1 MRDYIK
7 SFILIALSASCVPSF
22 CQSNASGI
30 SHFFS
35 DDVLPTIDPEDFV
48 QLEFDWN
55 FPGDVQATMNAGLT
69 DLYEKNFASAC
80 ENFREVQKSLP
91 EFVAATYYLGVSLKA
106 ERRYH
111 EAEKAFR
118 QAILLSKRC
127 WQAQLQLAETLQ
139 LQRRF
144 LESEKAYQNV
154 TNINSAIPES
164 YFNLGHL
171 EMQKGNKR
179 RALKFYE
186 KSTEVQKNFVKGYV
200 MQGVVK
206 MHDELHNGEALTY
219 FNKALQSDSLCKE
232 ALFWRGLH
240 FIYRNQ
246 GLAALRDWNI
256 LVKTNPN
263 NIRFIVFR
271 GFLKIDLGNYDEA
284 FSDLRK
290 AVEAREM
297 NEAKFTGE
305 KTLLDRQ
312 LDVQLAT
319 RYIVRKSYGLNESA
333 QKYFR
338 QGYCLF
344 LIRRYTEAI
353 EAFNSALQF
362 EEAAVIYFAK
372 GICHEHAGN
381 YVTAINLYS
390 EALVLDPEIFEA
402 RKKRALYRAQ
412 QRDWKG
418 ANADLTAME
427 KLEPESIV
435 IDKLRGYI
443 KMGFKNY
450 YGAIVDLTEFIKFD
464 STDSDVLFN
473 RGYSHEKVENY
484 RLAANDYLQA
494 LRYDSAKAS
503 FYRAASDGLLK
514 AKDTLRSLE
523 VCLLRTRRFPKD
535 EAAWIELG
543 NVQMLLMKI
552 GEGHASIDKALETI
566 APKYFDKSELFVR
579 AAHIKGMLYFR
590 QKNYKASIKQFSK
603 VLDFSSRDPESQYLR
618 GQCYLLIDD
627 IKSARKDFEALAAK
641 GYRDSQEIH
650 ASLLQR

>member
-1 MRDYIK
+1 MLAYIK
-7 SFILIALSASCVPSF
+7 SFILIALSATCVPCF
-22 CQSNASGI
+22 CQSNPSGI

-55 FPGDVQATMNAGLT
+55 FPGDVQVTMNAGLT

-80 ENFREVQKSLP
+80 ENFREVQRSLP
-91 EFVAATYYLGVSLKA
+91 NFVPANYYLGVGLKA
-106 ERRYH
+106 ERKYY

-118 QAILLSKRC
+118 QSLSLSKHC
-127 WQAQLQLAETLQ
+127 WQAHLQLAETLQ

-144 LESEKAYQNV
+144 FESEKAYLNV
-154 TNINSAIPES
+154 TNINPEVPEP

-179 RALKFYE
+179 KALRFYE
-186 KSTEVQKNFVKGYV
+186 KSTEVQGNFVKGYV

-206 MHDELHNGEALTY
+206 MHDELSTGEALTY

-232 ALFWRGLH
+232 ARFWRGLH
-240 FIYRNQ
+240 SIYRNQ
-246 GLAALRDWNI
+246 AQDALRDWNI
-256 LVKTNPN
+256 LVQTNPN

-271 GFLKIDLGNYDEA
+271 GFLNIELGNYDEA

-290 AVEAREM
+290 AVDARNT

-305 KTLLDRQ
+305 KTLLDKQ
-312 LDVQLAT
+312 IDIQLAT
-319 RYIVRKSYGLNESA
+319 RYIIRNSYGLEPSS
-333 QKYFR
+333 QRYFKI
-338 QGYCLF
+338 GYCLF
-344 LIRRYTEAI
+344 LVGRYNDAI
-353 EAFNSALQF
+353 NAFNYALGF
-362 EEAAVIYFAK
+362 ESAAVIFFAK
-372 GICHEHAGN
+372 AISHEHAGN
-381 YVTAINLYS
+381 HTVAMTNYS
-390 EALVLDPEIFEA
+390 YALSLDPEIFEA
-402 RKKRALYRAQ
+402 RKKRALYLAQ

-450 YGAIVDLTEFIKFD
+450 YGAIVDLSEFIKFD

-473 RGYSHEKVENY
+473 RGYCLHMVENY
-484 RLAANDYLQA
+484 RLAADDYLLA
-494 LRYDSAKAS
+494 LKYDSTKAA
-503 FYRAASDGLLK
+503 FYSSASEELLK
-514 AKDTLRSLE
+514 AKDTLRSFE
-523 VCLLRTRRFPKD
+523 VSTLRTRRFPKD
-535 EAAWIELG
+535 AAAWVELA
-543 NVQMLLMKI
+543 NVQLLLMKI
-552 GEGHASIDKALETI
+552 WEGHASIDKALETI
-566 APKYFDKSELFVR
+566 VPKYFDKSELFVR

-603 VLDFSSRDPESQYLR
+603 GLDFSSRDPESQYLR
-618 GQCYLLIDD
+618 GQCYLMIKDL
-627 IKSARKDFEALAAK
+627 KSARKDFEALAAI
-641 GYRDSQEIH
+641 GYRDSQEIY
-650 ASLLQR
+650 ASLVPR